1 VTIDG
6 EHPGETSSS
15 SSFSLTHPPP
25 VTLHVIFPRDY
36 PSIRPPMIALTAS
49 WLPPQT
55 LDAACDAMEAMWV
68 PGVPVVF
75 EMATWLA
82 GEFIFLVSYGQLD

>member
-1 VTIDG
+1 
-6 EHPGETSSS
+6 
-15 SSFSLTHPPP
+15 
-25 VTLHVIFPRDY
+25 
-36 PSIRPPMIALTAS
+36 MIALTAS
-49 WLPPQT
+49 WLPPRT